1 MRKDESEVN
10 SHREILKGNR
20 IMIRKAAALLISSFI
35 CNGLLSNEGK
45 CSGIMTKELLELL
58 HQKSRKVQRKVTAI
72 DWEGNKIF
80 VQDKFKAKTGDTLLD
95 NKDLDELKK
104 KSFIPPLRNVVRMDL
119 NEDIIYYEKHV

>member
-1 MRKDESEVN
+1 
-10 SHREILKGNR
+10 
-20 IMIRKAAALLISSFI
+20 MIRKAAALLISSFI

-95 NKDLDELKK
+95 NKELDELKK
-104 KSFIPPLRNVVRMDL
+104 KSFIPPLRNVVRMDP

>member
-20 IMIRKAAALLISSFI
+20 IMIRRAAALLISSFI
-35 CNGLLSNEGK
+35 CNGLLSSEVK
-45 CSGIMTKELLELL
+45 CSGIMSKELLELL

-80 VQDKFKAKTGDTLLD
+80 VQDKFKGKTGDTLLD
-95 NKDLDELKK
+95 NKALDELKK
-104 KSFIPPLRNVVRMDL
+104 KSFILPHRIVTKTDPD
-119 NEDIIYYEKHV
+119 EDIIYYEKHV